1 MRRKTFSTIF
11 TLGITAGLLASCGSG
26 ESADQQDSAQQES
39 EQAADAYDG
48 VVKTSI
54 YVKGYEGGPGVPK
67 LIIELEDAVDSVDPS
82 GWQVMTAGSE
92 RTVTDVYTSDENGN
106 PQENSNFI
114 AIDME
119 TGFNDETFSVIGSP
133 FTYNTTTSMNE
144 WSPAYEVAIAAP
156 SITIK
161 DETYSLSI
169 TENAVNNRISPDTD
183 LFAARGTFSG
193 SYVNPLTDQEEE
205 VTLSTAAYEPEGLAE
220 GEANP
225 LVIWLH
231 GQGEGGTDPDIA
243 ILGNEVSALAKE
255 EIQSYFKTD
264 DVTGAYVLAVQ
275 APTYWMDE
283 GDGTNGNGSGI
294 SRYTEILMDTIN
306 DYVAAH
312 PDVDTD
318 RIYLGGCSN
327 GGYMT
332 MNMVIQYPEYFA
344 AAYPVCEAYAY
355 YEYERNS
362 DGTYVKTNDEATGTS
377 SFVKTEQVW
386 FTAEKIQAIK
396 DLPIWLVQSADDP
409 VVIPANY
416 MLPTYQALI
425 QAGAENTWM
434 SYYETVEGTDS
445 PGTTYL
451 GHFSWIYLFNNQVTG
466 VQDKEAIAV
475 STDAETFGAEPSN
488 TTGGGAAA
496 ATVGETTYTNI
507 FEWLNDQSK

>member
-39 EQAADAYDG
+39 VAQADAYDG

-82 GWQVMTAGSE
+82 GWQVMTAGAE
-92 RTVTDVYTSDENGN
+92 RTVTHVYTSDENGN

-119 TGFNDETFSVIGSP
+119 TGFNDATFSVVGSP

-156 SITIK
+156 AVTIE

-169 TENAVNNRISPDTD
+169 TEDAVNNRISPDTD
-183 LFAARGTFSG
+183 LFTARGSFTG
-193 SYVNPLTDQEEE
+193 TYVNPMTDQEEE
-205 VTLSTAAYEPEGLAE
+205 LTLSTAAYEPEGLSE

-255 EIQSYFKTD
+255 EIQSNFHTD

-275 APTYWMDE
+275 TPTYWMDE

-294 SRYTEILMDTIN
+294 SRYTEILMDTIE

-362 DGTYVKTNDEATGTS
+362 DGTYVKTDDEATGTS
-377 SFVKTEQVW
+377 AFVKTEQVW
-386 FTAEKIQAIK
+386 FTEEKIQAIK

-416 MLPTYQALI
+416 MLPAYQALV

-466 VQDKEAIAV
+466 VQDKAAIAA
-475 STDAETFGAEPSN
+475 STDAEIFGFEPSN
-488 TTGGGAAA
+488 ATGGGTAAV
-496 ATVGETTYTNI
+496 TVGETTYTNI
-507 FEWLNDQSK
+507 FEWLNAQSR